1 MDGNKSWRVASR
13 ERGEL
18 TGKGQERTIL
28 GDGNGNVLFLF
39 WMVVIQNIQLPH
51 IVNHLRICILFYINH
66 TSINPC
72 LSQKKGEFSNRSIDL
87 RITWIEVMNEAVIM
101 RFQN

>member
-39 WMVVIQNIQLPH
+39 
-51 IVNHLRICILFYINH
+51 
-66 TSINPC
+66 
-72 LSQKKGEFSNRSIDL
+72 
-87 RITWIEVMNEAVIM
+87 
-101 RFQN
+101 